1 MDAEPQTVPD
11 PAAEAAAHSLRARIA
26 GGRRPMLASLPD
38 AIFAAVLAAASLT
51 AVSADGLPA
60 MATLFMGPHLY
71 ESLMFA
77 LMVEGGFLLL
87 QGTVADIATRLEK
100 RPPLWAV
107 LLIAAGLILFS
118 SEARQILTIAW
129 AQGIGALIPL
139 LLSLAQRFTM
149 LWSMP
154 SRSRIEKIAARALI
168 SNRIVTGIALCF
180 ISLILVMASTAFGFN
195 LGSFSAGGPAW
206 TFAAGAV
213 YFAIAAYDDW
223 RVRRPAFEKRPK
235 VLFRYE
241 VLRIHHL
248 DPLYD
253 GPKRVRS
260 GRASSSR
267 Q

>member
-1 MDAEPQTVPD
+1 MERTPLTTPD
-11 PAAEAAAHSLRARIA
+11 PAAEADAHSLRARIA

-38 AIFAAVLAAASLT
+38 AIFALVLAAA
-51 AVSADGLPA
+51 AVSAMSAASLPA
-60 MATLFMGPHLY
+60 VVGMFMGPHVY

-118 SEARQILTIAW
+118 SEARQILMIGW
-129 AQGIGALIPL
+129 AQGMAVLIPL
-139 LLSLAQRFTM
+139 LLSLAQRFSM

-154 SRSRIEKIAARALI
+154 LRSRIEKIAARALI
-168 SNRIVTGIALCF
+168 SNRIVTGIALF
-180 ISLILVMASTAFGFN
+180 GISLIVVMASTAFALD
-195 LGSFSAGGPAW
+195 LGSFSAGGAAW
-206 TFAAGAV
+206 TFTAGAL
-213 YFAIAAYDDW
+213 YFAIAGYDDW
-223 RVRRPAFEKRPK
+223 RVRRPAFAKRPK

-241 VLRIHHL
+241 VLPIHHL
-248 DPLYD
+248 DSLYD
-253 GPKRVRS
+253 GPGRVRS

-267 Q
+267 R